1 MKAGA
6 LTRRVTLQD
15 KSSGEDAD
23 GFPTTADWSDVATV
37 WAEVKPLSL
46 RAREYYQAAG
56 IEAEKA
62 VQVTI
67 RYRPGVTENMR
78 VLFGTHTYDIWAALD
93 TEMKHVEWVLI
104 CREVTTG
111 G

>member
-1 MKAGA
+1 MGSSKY
-6 LTRRVTLQD
+6 RHRVTLQD
-15 KSSGEDAD
+15 KSSGADTD
-23 GFPTTADWSDVATV
+23 GFPTTADWAYVVTV

-67 RYRPGVTENMR
+67 RYRPGVAENMR

-104 CREVTTG
+104 CREVTAG